1 MFINNC
7 KSNWEMYAKSVHKF
21 ERKSQQNGTDGIVKR
36 VDKTTNDLLREVER
50 VVTTSPSEGN
60 FTPLIIGNI
69 MAYDL
74 TSFVIDTTLAIIK
87 SRNLTSTDVADIAAN
102 VAHDYTISLANLA
115 YQKVAAK
122 LIEMQLNDVAV

>member
-7 KSNWEMYAKSVHKF
+7 KSNWEMYAKSVYKF
-21 ERKSQQNGTDGIVKR
+21 ERKSQQAGVDGVVKR

-50 VVTTSPSEGN
+50 VVTTSSSEGN

-74 TSFVIDTTLAIIK
+74 TRFVIDTTMAIIK

-102 VAHDYTISLANLA
+102 VAHDYTISLASLA
-115 YQKVAAK
+115 YQKVEAK
-122 LIEMQLNDVAV
+122 LIEKQLEDVTV